1 MKEYASAGDTD
12 TSNRLFQFA
21 SAFLEAYYGYFGT
34 KNSDYYYP
42 TLLQYVA
49 QGSDLRNRMDLALM
63 DRAWV
68 NTWRTTASNLVLNG
82 AYANGDGTYDIIVT
96 SDVFEYSDYWNF
108 EAPGTTLRITVT
120 EAPGSAYGY
129 LATATY

>member
-1 MKEYASAGDTD
+1 MP
-12 TSNRLFQFA
+12 R
-21 SAFLEAYYGYFGT
+21 
-34 KNSDYYYP
+34 
-42 TLLQYVA
+42 
-49 QGSDLRNRMDLALM
+49 GSDLRNRMDLALM

-120 EAPGSAYGY
+120 ESPGSAYGY